1 MLSVMRAVSHCP
13 AFDVRVMRMMVCR
26 STHCSDP
33 SSCPRTPA
41 SFSTTRWTTFRNQA
55 LQMVTEFLRQWRI
68 TLVRAYAT
76 YSHLLTP
83 THTPKHTT
91 HISMLLIHWCG
102 AAAGK
107 RPLSSMSPTMILDAD
122 NTLKMVAGAS
132 GGPRIITS
140 TMLVC

>member
-76 YSHLLTP
+76 HSHLLTP
-83 THTPKHTT
+83 THTHSHTQT
-91 HISMLLIHWCG
+91 HNLYFDASNTLVWHSCRKATAFIHV
-102 AAAGK
+102 
-107 RPLSSMSPTMILDAD
+107 AD
-122 NTLKMVAGAS
+122 NDFGCRQHAENGCGCFRRS
-132 GGPRIITS
+132 S
-140 TMLVC
+140 YHH